1 MAKLGS
7 SAVATVRQFAGQMD
21 IEAYEA
27 PDGAYSFD
35 FEQSGRLSILA
46 NDEGQVIVSLTGRI
60 FLGDLRGFARLAS
73 LGGYDRDRD
82 ALVHCGVNR
91 AGQPVLAQRCE
102 PVAFSL
108 PQLLESFSLLSG
120 RLRQITG

>member
-7 SAVATVRQFAGQMD
+7 AAQSTVRQFAGQMD
-21 IEAYEA
+21 VDAYEA

-60 FLGDLRGFARLAS
+60 ILGDLRGFAMLAA

-82 ALVHCGVNR
+82 VVVHCGMNR
-91 AGQPVLAQRCE
+91 SGQPVLALRAE
-102 PVAFSL
+102 PVSFSL
-108 PQLLESFSLLSG
+108 PVLTEAFSNLSG
-120 RLRQITG
+120 RMRRLTG

>member
-7 SAVATVRQFAGQMD
+7 SAQATVRQFAGQMD

-35 FEQSGRLSILA
+35 FERSGRLSILA
-46 NDEGQVIVSLTGRI
+46 SDEGTVIVSLTARLL
-60 FLGDLRGFARLAS
+60 LGDIRGYARLAG

-82 ALVHCGVNR
+82 QLVHCGMNKSD
-91 AGQPVLAQRCE
+91 QPVLAVQCD
-102 PVAFSL
+102 PSGFSL
-108 PQLLESFSLLSG
+108 PWLTESFTLLSG
-120 RLRQITG
+120 RLRSLTG